1 MTTPQEAD
9 SSAIEESRVI
19 RALEPDQLAAARK
32 SISRLELRGGKLW
45 LLWLLRIYVVVMA
58 ALVIYQVCS
67 QAGQ

>member
-1 MTTPQEAD
+1 MTPLEAD
-9 SSAIEESRVI
+9 SAAIEEGRVI

-32 SISRLELRGGKLW
+32 SISRIELRGGKLW